1 MWFLLLLSAPSF
13 MFQGSSPA
21 PNWYEEAYS
30 NYSVLLQNSNGNS
43 CQWTQERV
51 QNQPV
56 LVLKFR
62 SSQF

>member
-1 MWFLLLLSAPSF
+1 